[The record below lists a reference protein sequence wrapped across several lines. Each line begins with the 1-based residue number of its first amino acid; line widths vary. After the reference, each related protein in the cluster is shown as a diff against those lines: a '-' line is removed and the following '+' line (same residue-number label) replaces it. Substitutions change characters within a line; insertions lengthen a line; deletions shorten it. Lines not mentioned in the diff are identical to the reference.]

1 MLQHL
6 AHIRPSTF
14 QLDWYVNIHLIAL
27 LCIGDSQPTCV
38 AVNTRVLFSH
48 QEMMVMVK
56 HKIHPNSDL
65 KIGTFAFEKK
75 IYF

>member
-38 AVNTRVLFSH
+38 AVYIHELFSLE
-48 QEMMVMVK
+48 EMMGVK
-56 HKIHPNSDL
+56 GNEQSIQNR
-65 KIGTFAFEKK
+65 T
-75 IYF
+75 